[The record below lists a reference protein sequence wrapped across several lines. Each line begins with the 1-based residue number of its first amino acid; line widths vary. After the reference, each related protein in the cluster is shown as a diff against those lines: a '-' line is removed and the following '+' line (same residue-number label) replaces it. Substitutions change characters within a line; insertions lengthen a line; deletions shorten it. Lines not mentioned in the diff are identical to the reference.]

1 MVRTKFAKK
10 SDVAAVPLELRSKT
24 ELLELLDKT
33 NKCLQVWAP
42 RAKSNIPTSLT
53 FPSREDSLQN
63 AELIATPP
71 VSWDGSE
78 GAEEV
83 EIIESCGMFIAA
95 YEVPAITPEPRK
107 SNQHGLVFD
116 RPKKKYWKAHAR
128 FELGL
133 FRFSSGG
140 WNLLVLCRGLALVC
154 IMSN

>member
-42 RAKSNIPTSLT
+42 RAKSNIADVPLT
-53 FPSREDSLQN
+53 EESLQN

-116 RPKKKYWKAHAR
+116 GPKKKYWKARAR

-133 FRFSSGG
+133 FRFTSGG

-154 IMSN
+154 IMSD